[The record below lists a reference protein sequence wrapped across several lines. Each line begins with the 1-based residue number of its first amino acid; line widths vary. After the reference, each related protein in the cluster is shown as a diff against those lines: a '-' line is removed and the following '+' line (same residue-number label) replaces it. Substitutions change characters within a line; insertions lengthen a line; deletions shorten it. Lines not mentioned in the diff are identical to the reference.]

1 MATAKKPRV
10 TAQGRRAPAPP
21 PPPEPQTLPIVRRHL
36 VGPAEPQTTL
46 DVFCPS
52 QEATVPA
59 DRCAEC
65 GFMKMFP
72 RHPGAP
78 GATLE
83 CTPPDTQASLE
94 ARKSPRIDMAES
106 AARTP
111 LGELVR
117 REMACVTS
125 DTSIEKVV
133 SLMNEQLLEGVPV
146 VDAAWRPIGLVT
158 KTDLL
163 MNSGSDGTAAD
174 IMTPFV
180 HTLPENA
187 RLSHA
192 VSLMAAEGVHHVPIV
207 TSEGAVVGIVS
218 SLDCVRWMAK
228 EMGY

>member
-1 MATAKKPRV
+1 MATARKPRGQ
-10 TAQGRRAPAPP
+10 ARPAAPP
-21 PPPEPQTLPIVRRHL
+21 PLPPPPQTLPIVRRHL
-36 VGPAEPQTTL
+36 VSQGEPRASL
-46 DVFCPS
+46 EVFCPS

-59 DRCAEC
+59 ERCAEC
-65 GFMKMFP
+65 GFMTTFP
-72 RHPGAP
+72 RHPATP

-83 CTPPDTQASLE
+83 CTPPGTQARLA
-94 ARKSPRIDMAES
+94 ARSSPRIDMAES

-117 REMACVTS
+117 REIACVTA
-125 DTSIEKVV
+125 DTSIEKLV
-133 SLMNEQLLEGVPV
+133 SLMNEQLLDGVPV
-146 VDAAWRPIGLVT
+146 VDHAWRPVGVVT

-163 MNSGSDGTAAD
+163 LNGGSDGVVSD
-174 IMTPFV
+174 IMTPSV

-207 TSEGAVVGIVS
+207 TSEGAVVGVIT